1 MIVLALNLIF
11 FSPFTPRISIFRF
24 PAFPLVFS
32 PKRSKV
38 TTQSSILQITSSFF
52 SSLNSMIPRIFS

>member
-1 MIVLALNLIF
+1 M
-11 FSPFTPRISIFRF
+11 
-24 PAFPLVFS
+24 VFS

-38 TTQSSILQITSSFF
+38 TIQSSILQITSSFF